1 MEENSSP
8 PTVKKTKRLTSLVW
22 NDFERVKR
30 GDVCVAVCKHC
41 KKKLSGSSTSGTSH
55 LRNHLKRCQKI
66 SNHDIAQLLVV
77 REKKKEGP
85 LDLAN
90 FKFDQEQKKDEPL
103 CLENYKFDQE
113 RSRLD
118 LVRMIILH
126 GYPLAMVEHIGFKVF
141 VKNLQPLFK
150 FTSSNTVE
158 ADSIEIYVKEKQK
171 VYEML
176 DKLQGRISLI
186 AAMWASCENGG
197 YLCLTAQYIDE
208 TWQLRK
214 KILNFVM
221 VDPSHTEE
229 LLSEVLMTCLMDWD
243 IDRKLFAMTLDDCF
257 TNDNFVFR
265 IRDRLTQNRLLLSN
279 GQLFDARCAAHILN
293 LIVQDALEAINE
305 TTHKI
310 RDSVRYVK
318 SSQERQDKFNELAQ
332 QIEIYS
338 EKSLCLDC
346 PMRWNATYQMLEA
359 SLEYRYVFSVLQ
371 EHDSAYTMAPSDIEW
386 EQVSTICNF
395 LKLFNEVSNV
405 FSGIKH
411 PTANLYFPEICD
423 IHLQLIEWCKS
434 SDIVI
439 GSMALKMKSKFDK
452 YWSTCNLALAVAVI
466 LDPRFKM
473 KLVEYYYPQIY
484 GSSAPER
491 IKVVSDS
498 VKELYNEYAI
508 CSTLASLDQG
518 LGWEVR
524 NNSGFSG
531 TSVPN
536 VSNDRLSGF
545 DKFLNE
551 TTNSQRSKSDLDKYL
566 EEPVFPR
573 NVDFNILNWWKVH
586 MPRYPILSMMARDVL
601 GVPMATVPLGSTFNA
616 GDRVLD
622 PYRSSLNPD
631 TLQALICT
639 QDWLRTEVQDC
650 RSSSNHSIPV
660 SDFHSSSNH
669 SVLSL
674 RLDTT

>member
-1 MEENSSP
+1 MENSSP
-8 PTVKKTKRLTSLVW
+8 PVVKKTKRLTSLVW

-30 GDVCVAVCKHC
+30 ADACYAVCKHC

-55 LRNHLKRCQKI
+55 LRNHLKRCRKR

-77 REKKKEGP
+77 REKKKEGS
-85 LDLAN
+85 LDLEN
-90 FKFDQEQKKDEPL
+90 FNFDQEQKKDETL
-103 CLENYKFDQE
+103 SLESYKFEQE

-150 FTSSNTVE
+150 FMSSNSVE
-158 ADSIEIYVKEKQK
+158 ADCMDIYVKEKQK

-176 DKLQGRISLI
+176 DKLPGRLSLT
-186 AAMWASCENGG
+186 AGMWASCENGG

-208 TWQLRK
+208 TWQLQK

-221 VDPSHTEE
+221 VDPSHTED
-229 LLSEVLMTCLMDWD
+229 LLSEVLMTCLMEWD
-243 IDRKLFAMTLDDCF
+243 IDRKLFSMTLDDCS

-279 GQLFDARCAAHILN
+279 GQLFDVRCASHILN

-305 TTHKI
+305 VIHKI
-310 RDSVRYVK
+310 RESVRYVK
-318 SSQERQDKFNELAQ
+318 SSQARQEKFNELAQ
-332 QIEIYS
+332 QVRIYN
-338 EKSLCLDC
+338 EKGLCLDC
-346 PMRWNATYQMLEA
+346 PMRWNTTYLMLA
-359 SLEYRYVFSVLQ
+359 VALEYRDAFSLLQ

-386 EQVSTICNF
+386 ERVSTICNY
-395 LKLFNEVSNV
+395 LKLFYEVSNV

-434 SDIVI
+434 SDVVI
-439 GSMALKMKSKFDK
+439 STMGLKMKSKFDK

-484 GSSAPER
+484 GSSASER
-491 IKVVSDS
+491 IKVVFDS
-498 VKELYNEYAI
+498 IKELYNEYSI

-524 NNSGFSG
+524 GNNRFTG
-531 TSVPN
+531 TCLPSVN
-536 VSNDRLSGF
+536 NDRLSGF

-551 TTNSQRSKSDLDKYL
+551 TSNSQRAKSDLDKYL

-573 NVDFNILNWWKVH
+573 NLDFNILNWWKVH

-601 GVPMATVPLGSTFNA
+601 GIPMATVPLGSTISV

-631 TLQALICT
+631 ILQALIST
-639 QDWLRTEVQDC
+639 QDWLQTELEGL
-650 RSSSNHSIPV
+650 
-660 SDFHSSSNH
+660 HSSSSH

-674 RLDTT
+674 CLDAN